1 MKHSDPG
8 HETRGLQRAATVVAF
23 HRLRVPMSDLF
34 LPRELFQAA
43 SPRPAS
49 PASPAAPAPAPRRGA
64 LHFTSGA
71 EVAADLLKAMN
82 VAPPQFVERRRKPR
96 TGKAYDI
103 AR

>member
-1 MKHSDPG
+1 
-8 HETRGLQRAATVVAF
+8 
-23 HRLRVPMSDLF
+23 MSDLF

-49 PASPAAPAPAPRRGA
+49 PAAPTQAPRRGA
-64 LHFTSGA
+64 LQFTSGA
-71 EVAADLLKAMN
+71 EVAADLLQAMT
-82 VAPPQFVERRRKPR
+82 VAPPRFVERRRKPR

>member
-1 MKHSDPG
+1 
-8 HETRGLQRAATVVAF
+8 
-23 HRLRVPMSDLF
+23 MSDLF

-43 SPRPAS
+43 TPRPAS
-49 PASPAAPAPAPRRGA
+49 PTSSAPAPRHGA

-71 EVAADLLKAMN
+71 EVAADLLQAMT
-82 VAPPQFVERRRKPR
+82 VAPPRFVERRRKPR